1 MRTIASTRRFG
12 WRLVLVG
19 SIAALWGCL
28 GGQGSTDGG
37 SGADN
42 NSRGSVFVADE
53 TTTGGID
60 IEVEEESIAVGDTSG
75 FLVRVQNAR
84 QEGVSN
90 INVACD
96 SEAGVAIIEPQT
108 GYELTNASGVMS
120 GRIGCERPG
129 SFQLVCRLSVG
140 ANKRKFVS
148 VRCTGDIPSGFQG
161 FPGAAGGGLGG
172 GVQNNDDGDVRIT
185 SAGFIDDGDSLN
197 ADVATGESI
206 DIVQDFDCDNDPA
219 TVDVEP
225 FYDTYVKLKVQNNL
239 AERVRFS
246 YLQYSVPNVDG
257 SGSEFTS
264 KRLGITQEIDSS
276 LASGGG
282 STTTIFVP
290 VFKVY
295 NGGKFVG
302 DPLGVGIQI
311 TNASFQTVSF
321 SLVGETASGDPVEV
335 TAQST
340 ASFGGFIRC
349 GDAVS
354 N

>member
-1 MRTIASTRRFG
+1 MRKIVSTRRFG
-12 WRLVLVG
+12 LQTVLLG

-53 TTTGGID
+53 TTTGGIEV
-60 IEVEEESIAVGDTSG
+60 EVEEASIAVGDTSG
-75 FLVRVQNAR
+75 FFVRVQNAR

-96 SEAGVAIIEPQT
+96 SESGVAIIEPQT

-120 GRIGCERPG
+120 GVIGCERPG

-140 ANKRKFVS
+140 ANRRKFVS

-161 FPGAAGGGLGG
+161 FPGAGGGGLGG
-172 GVQNNDDGDVRIT
+172 GAQTNDDGDVRIV
-185 SAGFIDDGDSLN
+185 SAGFVDDGDALS
-197 ADVATGESI
+197 ADVATSESI
-206 DIVQDFDCDNDPA
+206 DISQDADCDNTASTSDP
-219 TVDVEP
+219 EP
-225 FYDTYVKLKVQNNL
+225 FFDTYVKLKVENNL
-239 AERVRFS
+239 AERVRFR
-246 YLQYSVPNVDG
+246 YLQYSVSNVDG
-257 SGSEFTS
+257 SGAEFTS

-276 LASGGG
+276 LADGG
-282 STTTIFVP
+282 SSTTIFVP
-290 VFKVY
+290 VFKAY

-302 DPLGVGIQI
+302 DPTGVGIQI
-311 TNASFQTVSF
+311 TSTSFQTVSF

-340 ASFGGFIRC
+340 ASFGTFNRC
-349 GDAVS
+349 SG
-354 N
+354 

>member
-1 MRTIASTRRFG
+1 MRKIASTRRFG
-12 WRLVLVG
+12 LQTVLLG

-53 TTTGGID
+53 TTTGGIEV
-60 IEVEEESIAVGDTSG
+60 EVEEASIAVGDTSG
-75 FLVRVQNAR
+75 FFVRVQNAR

-120 GRIGCERPG
+120 GVIGCERPG

-140 ANKRKFVS
+140 ANRRKFVS

-161 FPGAAGGGLGG
+161 FPGAGGGGLGG
-172 GVQNNDDGDVRIT
+172 GAQNNDDGDVSIV
-185 SAGFIDDGDSLN
+185 SAGFVDDGDSLT
-197 ADVATGESI
+197 ADVATSESI
-206 DIVQDFDCDNDPA
+206 DITQDFDCDNQA
-219 TVDVEP
+219 STVDIEP

-246 YLQYSVPNVDG
+246 YLQYSVSNVDG
-257 SGSEFTS
+257 NGTEFTS

-276 LASGGG
+276 LSSDGGT
-282 STTTIFVP
+282 STIFVP
-290 VFKVY
+290 VFKIY
-295 NGGKFVG
+295 NGAKYVG
-302 DPLGVGIQI
+302 DPLGVGLQI

-321 SLVGETASGDPVEV
+321 SLVGQTASGENVEV
-335 TAQST
+335 SAQAI
-340 ASFGGFIRC
+340 ASFGSFTRC
-349 GDAVS
+349 SGSVS